1 MYGAVN
7 LWSEIVMSF
16 LCEKCYSNHVA
27 LYCNQ
32 GIWIP
37 TYEDDPDGVK
47 LEYKC
52 YDCGYRGKITMKG
65 GPMKSSHMVF

>member
-1 MYGAVN
+1 
-7 LWSEIVMSF
+7 MSF
-16 LCEKCYSNHVA
+16 LCEKCCSENVA

-37 TYEDDPDGVK
+37 TYDSDPDGVI

-52 YDCGYRGKITMKG
+52 YNCQYKGKITMKG
-65 GPMKSSHMVF
+65 GPMKSSWMVF

>member
-1 MYGAVN
+1 
-7 LWSEIVMSF
+7 MSF

-47 LEYKC
+47 L
-52 YDCGYRGKITMKG
+52 
-65 GPMKSSHMVF
+65 

>member
-1 MYGAVN
+1 MYGSLN
-7 LWSEIVMSF
+7 LRGTYIMSF
-16 LCEKCYSNHVA
+16 LCEKCCSENVA

-37 TYEDDPDGVK
+37 TYDSDPDGVI

-52 YDCGYRGKITMKG
+52 YNCQYKGNITMKG
-65 GPMKSSHMVF
+65 GPMKSSWMVF